1 MRELQNQAK
10 LISVEIVAEFSSSFH
25 FAPPICQ
32 SVSEAT
38 ISKNSKTDRCQLA
51 YEPTDIFP
59 VVAWGGTA
67 LRLRTQAWAWCPGG
81 FRLERLAGGI

>member
-1 MRELQNQAK
+1 MREPQNQAK
-10 LISVEIVAEFSSSFH
+10 PISVEIVAEFSSIFILRIL
-25 FAPPICQ
+25 FAQ
-32 SVSEAT
+32 VSRETT

-51 YEPTDIFP
+51 YKLTDIFP

-81 FRLERLAGGI
+81 FRLKQLAGGI